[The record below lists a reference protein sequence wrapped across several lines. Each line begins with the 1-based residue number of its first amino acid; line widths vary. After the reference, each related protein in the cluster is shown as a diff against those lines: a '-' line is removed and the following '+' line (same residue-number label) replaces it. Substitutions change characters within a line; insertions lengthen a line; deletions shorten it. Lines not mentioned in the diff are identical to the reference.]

1 MVSTGSRRLPLEG
14 VRILDLTVVWAGPYG
29 TQMLADW
36 GAEVIRIESIKHFPP
51 TTRGMIPRPD
61 KGMPSLGGGSAQFP
75 NNDPG
80 ERPWNRWASFNAH
93 ARNKRSITV
102 DLRKPEG
109 QEVLDRLIRMS
120 DGIMENN
127 VPISMERVNITWERV
142 HEVNPRAIMISQPA
156 FGIDGP
162 YKNYR
167 TFGSHMAA
175 VVGHYSFMGYQG
187 EDPSMT
193 GNTLTADAAG
203 GAAGALAFA
212 AGLRHRDK
220 TGEGLFIELATA
232 ENFMTYLG
240 DQFMDYSMN
249 GRAAEHQGN
258 RDSQY
263 APQGVYP
270 CMGDD
275 RWIAIS
281 VQSDEAWR
289 VLAGTVMQRPDLA
302 SDARYATL
310 AGRQEHHDE
319 LDAELIG
326 WTVSQDAIEAMNLL
340 QAHGIAAGTVMAES
354 DAYADPHIDAI
365 GFWEE
370 LSAVEVGTHLYTG
383 TLWTAKNTPRRHRWG
398 PPRLGEDNE
407 YVYKELLGFSDADY
421 AEYEAA
427 GHIGMDY
434 DLDPA
439 D

>member
-14 VRILDLTVVWAGPYG
+14 IRILDLTVVWAGPYG
-29 TQMLADW
+29 TQILADW
-36 GAEVIRIESIKHFPP
+36 GAEVIRIESIKHFPA
-51 TTRGMIPRPD
+51 TTRGMVMRPE
-61 KGMPSLGGGSAQFP
+61 KGMAPLGGAPSQFP
-75 NNDPG
+75 DNDPG
-80 ERPWNRWASFNAH
+80 DRPWNRWASFNAH
-93 ARNKRSITV
+93 ARNKRSMTV
-102 DLRKPEG
+102 DLRRPEG
-109 QEVLDRLIRMS
+109 QEVLDRLLRIS
-120 DGIMENN
+120 DGIVENN
-127 VPISMERVNITWERV
+127 VPISMERVNITWDRV
-142 HEVNPRAIMISQPA
+142 REVNPRAIMIRQPA

-175 VVGHYSFMGYQG
+175 VVGHYSFMGYRG

-212 AGLRHRDK
+212 AGLRYREQ
-220 TGEGLFIELATA
+220 TGQGLLIELATA

-258 RDSQY
+258 RDPVH

-270 CMGDD
+270 CMGED

-281 VQSDEAWR
+281 VQSDKAWR
-289 VLAGTVMQRPDLA
+289 SLANTVMQRPDLA
-302 SDARYATL
+302 SDAGFATL
-310 AGRQEHHDE
+310 EGRQQHHDD
-319 LDAELIG
+319 LDAEIIS
-326 WTVSQDAIEAMNLL
+326 WTVTQDAIEAMTLL
-340 QAHGIAAGTVMAES
+340 QENGIAAGTVMQES
-354 DAYADPHIDAI
+354 DAFADPHLESM
-365 GFWEE
+365 GFWEDLHAE
-370 LSAVEVGTHLYTG
+370 EVGTHRYTG
-383 TLWTAKNTPRRHRWG
+383 ALWTAKTTPRRHRWG

-421 AEYEAA
+421 AAYEKG

-434 DLDPA
+434 DLDPSN
-439 D
+439 